1 MIKIPDSESNAVLL
15 YQLIHDFLRQ
25 NSMYTQSIV
34 GVLETI
40 KLEFVIDAINEMEE
54 IDDEEDDED
63 IMGYK

>member
-1 MIKIPDSESNAVLL
+1 MIKIPDSENNAALL

-40 KLEFVIDAINEMEE
+40 KLEFVINAINEMEE
-54 IDDEEDDED
+54 IDDDEEDED